1 MISVLIPSRLTENPH
16 RPGELWLERA
26 LRSIGEQT
34 ILSRQKV
41 EIVVGLDH
49 DAEVPMVKAP
59 PGLKL
64 RFANVAANHRPGQAS
79 AINAAG
85 AVAAGQLI
93 AILEDDDSWHPAFL
107 TTAAKA
113 LEGCDFVSSSQ
124 MLVDEH
130 GTPREPMYFPTPS
143 GWLMRR
149 ELWQE
154 MGGFDESIRF
164 HVDMEWLGRLNE
176 TGKRRVHLVERGF
189 PIDMAFL
196 KQHKKWLAHIA
207 EGQPLPVTLKQHGM
221 AVPLVVRTLS
231 PNSGTNQIR
240 SNSDAKGQSKHEIS
254 ALRKRFGTIPW

>member
-1 MISVLIPSRLTENPH
+1 MISVLIPSRLDENPN

-26 LRSIGEQT
+26 LRSIGAQT

-41 EIVVGLDH
+41 EIIIGLDH
-49 DAEVPMVKAP
+49 DTDIPAVKAP

-64 RFANVAANHRPGQAS
+64 RFVTVAKDRRPGQAS

-85 AVAAGQLI
+85 AAASGQLI

-113 LEGCDFVSSSQ
+113 LDECDFVSSSQ

-149 ELWQE
+149 ELWRE
-154 MGGFDESIRF
+154 MGGFDERIRY

-189 PIDMAFL
+189 PLDMASL
-196 KQHKKWLAHIA
+196 KKHKKWLAHIA
-207 EGQPLPVTLKQHGM
+207 EGQPLPVTLKQH
-221 AVPLVVRTLS
+221 AAPVPLVVRTLS

-240 SNSDAKGQSKHEIS
+240 SNPDAKGQSKREIN
-254 ALRKRFGTIPW
+254 AFKKRFGTIPW

>member
-1 MISVLIPSRLTENPH
+1 VISVLIPSRLVENPN

-26 LRSIGEQT
+26 LRSIGDQT
-34 ILSRQKV
+34 ILSKQKI

-49 DAEVPMVKAP
+49 DTAVAPVKAP

-64 RFANVAANHRPGQAS
+64 RFVHVAKDRQPGQAS

-85 AVAAGQLI
+85 AAATGQLI

-107 TTAAKA
+107 ATAAKA
-113 LEGCDFVSSSQ
+113 LGDCDFVSSSQ

-149 ELWQE
+149 ELWQA
-154 MGGFDESIRF
+154 MGGFDETIRY
-164 HVDMEWLGRLNE
+164 HVDMDWLGRLNE

-207 EGQPLPVTLKQHGM
+207 EGQPLPVTLKQHG
-221 AVPLVVRTLS
+221 APVPLVVRTLS

-240 SNSDAKGQSKHEIS
+240 SNADAKGQSKREMD
-254 ALRKRFGTIPW
+254 ALRKRFGTTPW

>member
-1 MISVLIPSRLTENPH
+1 MISVLIPSRLDENPN

-34 ILSRQKV
+34 ILSKQKV

-49 DAEVPMVKAP
+49 DVEVPAVKSP
-59 PGLKL
+59 PALKL
-64 RFANVAANHRPGQAS
+64 RFASVTKDRRPGQAS

-85 AVAAGQLI
+85 EAATGQLI
-93 AILEDDDSWHPAFL
+93 AILEDDDSWHRGFL
-107 TTAAKA
+107 ATAAKA
-113 LEGCDFVSSSQ
+113 LKDCDFVSSSQ

-130 GTPREPMYFPTPS
+130 GMPREPMYFPTPS

-149 ELWQE
+149 ELWRE

-176 TGKRRVHLVERGF
+176 AGKRRVHLVERGF
-189 PIDMAFL
+189 PLDMAFL
-196 KQHKKWLAHIA
+196 KEHRKWLAHIA
-207 EGQPLPVTLKQHGM
+207 EGQPLPVTLKQHE
-221 AVPLVVRTLS
+221 APVPLVVRTLS
-231 PNSGTNQIR
+231 PGSGTVKIR
-240 SNSDAKGQSKHEIS
+240 SNPDAKGQSKREMN

>member
-1 MISVLIPSRLTENPH
+1 MISVLIPSRLVENPN

-26 LRSIGEQT
+26 LRSIGAQT

-49 DAEVPMVKAP
+49 DVDAPAVKSP
-59 PGLKL
+59 PALKL
-64 RFANVAANHRPGQAS
+64 RFVNVEKNRRPGQAS

-85 AVAAGQLI
+85 AAATGQLI
-93 AILEDDDSWHPAFL
+93 AILEDDDSWHQAFL
-107 TTAAKA
+107 MTAARA
-113 LEGCDFVSSSQ
+113 LGNCDFVSSSQ

-149 ELWQE
+149 ELWRE
-154 MGGFDESIRF
+154 MGGFDESIRY

-176 TGKRRVHLVERGF
+176 AGKRRVHLVERGF
-189 PIDMAFL
+189 PLDMAFL
-196 KQHKKWLAHIA
+196 KEHKKWLAHLA
-207 EGQPLPVTLKQHGM
+207 QGQPLPVKLQQH
-221 AVPLVVRTLS
+221 AAPVPLVVRTLS

-240 SNSDAKGQSKHEIS
+240 SNPDAKGQSKREMD
-254 ALRKRFGTIPW
+254 ALRKRFGTTPW